1 MPNENWEPFE
11 ADKTVKVSF
20 CLRQEIGVKFNYLS
34 LETEQNDP
42 KKEKVETLG
51 SELIHRGGGDKL
63 STTILQFP
71 EIPETDVKEK
81 ISNQETEVKEKSAVK
96 QKNPLKWFGLLV
108 PNTLKQSQRHFSKAI
123 ELSVEATNV
132 QSEIRGVL
140 GTIHILRKYFKKE
153 GGVTI
158 SAYFHC

>member
-11 ADKTVKVSF
+11 AEKTVKVSF

-34 LETEQNDP
+34 LETGQNDP
-42 KKEKVETLG
+42 KKENIETLG
-51 SELIHRGGGDKL
+51 SELIHRGGVDKQ
-63 STTILQFP
+63 STTILKFP

-132 QSEIRGVL
+132 QSEMRGVL
-140 GTIHILRKYFKKE
+140 GTIHILRNHF
-153 GGVTI
+153 
-158 SAYFHC
+158 

>member
-34 LETEQNDP
+34 LETGQNDT

-51 SELIHRGGGDKL
+51 SELIHRGGGDKS
-63 STTILQFP
+63 STTILKFP

-81 ISNQETEVKEKSAVK
+81 ITNQEVEVKEKSPAK
-96 QKNPLKWFGLLV
+96 KKNPLKWFGLLV

-140 GTIHILRKYFKKE
+140 GTIHILRKHF
-153 GGVTI
+153 
-158 SAYFHC
+158 